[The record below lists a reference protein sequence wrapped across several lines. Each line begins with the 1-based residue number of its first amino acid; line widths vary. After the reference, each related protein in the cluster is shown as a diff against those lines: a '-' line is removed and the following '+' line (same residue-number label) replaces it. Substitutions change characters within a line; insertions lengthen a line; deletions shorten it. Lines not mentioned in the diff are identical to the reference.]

1 MLISGV
7 IRNGSGKKGQCLL
20 NENGFKYWKSD
31 IKVLRE
37 SFKYISFHTPRALYF
52 VTATT
57 GLIEYLQE

>member
-1 MLISGV
+1 MEV
-7 IRNGSGKKGQCLL
+7 EKKGQCLL